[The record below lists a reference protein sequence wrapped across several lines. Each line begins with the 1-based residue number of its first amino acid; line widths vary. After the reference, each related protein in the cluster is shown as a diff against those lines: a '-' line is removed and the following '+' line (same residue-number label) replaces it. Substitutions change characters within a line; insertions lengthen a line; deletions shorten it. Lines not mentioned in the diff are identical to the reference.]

1 MELPKKAAFLLAGF
15 LINQAQIS
23 GRLTSA
29 SLAALIR

>member
-1 MELPKKAAFLLAGF
+1 MEVPKKVAFLLVCF

-23 GRLTSA
+23 RRLTSA